1 MSLCRAARGPRGKH
15 MEKKT
20 DRLFTL
26 ALLVTGAALL
36 ASCGGGSGS
45 SGGTGML
52 NLGLTDSPTDDAQQV
67 VIQFSGIEVKREGA
81 SPQMFTLSPSPRQ
94 FDLLQYQAGR
104 TALLLNNVMLDAGH
118 YEWVR
123 LIVDNTANVRDS
135 YVVLKDGSECELRI
149 PSGAESG
156 LKLNRGFTIAA
167 DGSVALTIDFDLRQS
182 LRAPPGQ
189 QGNGVN
195 CTQGYMLRPVLR
207 LVDNANVGA
216 IAGTVSFDAGA
227 VPANCLPKVYIY
239 EGAVTPD
246 DVEDTTAA
254 MPDVDP
260 LVVVGV
266 DIPAGATSGTYQA
279 AFLPV
284 GTYTT
289 AFTCDEDTTA
299 DEVLAFVPAAGIP
312 AIVQNNLITT
322 VDFAVPAPAP

>member
-1 MSLCRAARGPRGKH
+1 MGK
-15 MEKKT
+15 KAN
-20 DRLFTL
+20 RLFTL
-26 ALLVTGAALL
+26 ALLVTSAALL
-36 ASCGGGSGS
+36 ASCGGGGS

-52 NLGLTDSPTDDAQQV
+52 NLGVTDSPTDDAQQV

-81 SPQMFTLSPSPRQ
+81 APQIFTLSPSPRQ

-189 QGNGVN
+189 QGSGLD

-216 IAGTVSFDAGA
+216 IAGAVTFDGGTV
-227 VPANCLPKVYIY
+227 PTNCMPKVYIY

-254 MPDVDP
+254 MPDIDP
-260 LVVVGV
+260 LAVVGV
-266 DIPAGATSGTYQA
+266 DIPPGAASGTYQA
-279 AFLPV
+279 AFLPA

-299 DEVLAFVPAAGIP
+299 DEVLAFVPPEGIP
-312 AIVQNNLITT
+312 ATVQNNLITT